1 MIKNLMQGIGV
12 LYRTYLSY
20 ANEFLKD
27 TDVSFSESV
36 VISNIGLAEGI
47 SQEEISVNLYIDR
60 AAIARN
66 VKSLEKKGYVK
77 TTRASS
83 DKRTKELYLTDEGH
97 RMYDFIEKKNRERL
111 KYLFEDITEEE
122 AELFKAVM
130 NKIRL

>member
-1 MIKNLMQGIGV
+1 MIKNLMQGIVV

-47 SQEEISVNLYIDR
+47 SQEEISVKLYIDK

-66 VKSLEKKGYVK
+66 VKSLEK
-77 TTRASS
+77 
-83 DKRTKELYLTDEGH
+83 
-97 RMYDFIEKKNRERL
+97 
-111 KYLFEDITEEE
+111 
-122 AELFKAVM
+122 
-130 NKIRL
+130 

>member
-1 MIKNLMQGIGV
+1 MTKNLLQNIGV

-20 ANEFLKD
+20 VNEFLVN

-47 SQEEISVNLYIDR
+47 SQEEISLKLYIDR

-77 TTRASS
+77 TIRATS
-83 DKRTKELYLTDEGH
+83 DKRSKELYLTDQGH
-97 RMYDFIEKKNRERL
+97 KMYDFIEKKNKERL
-111 KYLFEDITEEE
+111 DYLFEDITVQEIES
-122 AELFKAVM
+122 FKATL
-130 NKIRL
+130 NKIKL

>member
-47 SQEEISVNLYIDR
+47 SQEEVSVNLYIDR

>member
-1 MIKNLMQGIGV
+1 MNKNLLQSIGV

-20 ANEFLKD
+20 VNEFLVN

-47 SQEEISVNLYIDR
+47 SQEEISLKLYIDR

-77 TTRASS
+77 TIRATS
-83 DKRTKELYLTDEGH
+83 DKRSKELYLTDQGH
-97 RMYDFIEKKNRERL
+97 KMYDFIEKKNKERL
-111 KYLFEDITEEE
+111 DYLFEDITEQEIE
-122 AELFKAVM
+122 SFKAIL
-130 NKIRL
+130 NKIKL

>member
-1 MIKNLMQGIGV
+1 MTKNLLQSVGV

-20 ANEFLKD
+20 ANEFLMD

-47 SQEEISVNLYIDR
+47 SQEEISLSLYIDK

-77 TTRASS
+77 TMRASS
-83 DKRTKELYLTDEGH
+83 DKRTKELYLTDKGH
-97 RMYDFIEKKNRERL
+97 KMYDFIEEKNKERL
-111 KYLFEDITEEE
+111 DHLFKDITND
-122 AELFKAVM
+122 ELAAFKTIL
-130 NKIRL
+130 NKIKL

>member
-77 TTRASS
+77 TTRVSS